1 MAETRVHVCAK
12 SLIPP
17 HTQVLEP
24 EYHNLI
30 PTCCLP
36 QGEDY
41 TPVYAVPQAHP
52 FAWVHLPGQL
62 EPSESSEGVLPS
74 EQQPKGE
81 L

>member
-1 MAETRVHVCAK
+1 MAETRVHMCAK
-12 SLIPP
+12 SLIPQ

-24 EYHNLI
+24 EYHDLI
-30 PTCCLP
+30 PTCCHRVKTTFLSMLFLQLTPLP
-36 QGEDY
+36 
-41 TPVYAVPQAHP
+41 A
-52 FAWVHLPGQL
+52 VHLPGQL